1 MSDTM
6 LEISMEISKTI
17 AAPREKLFN
26 AWLDP
31 EMLVKFMTPGPNMTV
46 PRASAD
52 PKVGGRFDVVMRAGD
67 QDLPHSGTY
76 RVIDPHNRI
85 AFAWENPFYT
95 LEDSVVTIDFEDADG
110 GTNVRL
116 THVRFPSE
124 ESRDNHKAGWGSIL
138 DALAAAV

>member
-31 EMLVKFMTPGPNMTV
+31 EMLMKFMTPGPNMTV
-46 PRASAD
+46 PQASAD
-52 PKVGGRFDVVMRAGD
+52 PVVGGRFDVVMRAGD
-67 QDLPHSGTY
+67 RDLPHSGTY

-85 AFAWENPFYT
+85 AFAT
-95 LEDSVVTIDFEDADG
+95 LVVFIVRQEFS
-110 GTNVRL
+110 RL
-116 THVRFPSE
+116 TDVFTVDRMLLTSLNQHRNGFLGFVAHHFSFDAARAIRRF
-124 ESRDNHKAGWGSIL
+124 
-138 DALAAAV
+138 